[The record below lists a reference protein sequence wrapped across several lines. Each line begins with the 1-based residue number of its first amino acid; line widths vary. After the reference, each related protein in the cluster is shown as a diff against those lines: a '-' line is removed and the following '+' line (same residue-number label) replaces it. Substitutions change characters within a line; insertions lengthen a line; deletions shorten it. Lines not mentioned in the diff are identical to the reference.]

1 MRHDAFDDSAART
14 LTPREQ
20 VFAEADGFD
29 EVAAIIPGRCSMC
42 HARAPYFEG
51 IHHAPKNVLLETE
64 ADIAHAARAIY
75 MQAGVTHAMPPANL
89 SYMEDGERRAVRRW
103 YRAATDGG

>member
-1 MRHDAFDDSAART
+1 
-14 LTPREQ
+14 
-20 VFAEADGFD
+20 
-29 EVAAIIPGRCSMC
+29 MC

-64 ADIAHAARAIY
+64 ADIARAARAIY

-89 SYMEDGERRAVRRW
+89 SYMEDAERRAVRRW
-103 YRAATDGG
+103 YRAAKANGG